1 MMAVVSSLS
10 LGGGVMVSCTDK
22 YDLDRTTPDGWGD
35 NIYSWLLE
43 SGNHTNTV
51 RLIDDLGYAEVLG
64 KTGSK
69 TLFVADDDAYNRFY
83 SSGKWNVSS
92 YEQLSIPQKRL
103 LLFGSMLDNSMQ
115 LNNLSS
121 VEGQGSKPP
130 QEGECMRRYTAT
142 TPYDSVPIIR
152 PEKMPLN
159 PYWKRYRDAGKP
171 IVCMTDNSDVLL
183 LQFIE
188 AQLANKQ
195 ITNDDYNF
203 LFNNLTHRSPG
214 DASIN
219 GVAVIEPNVRCSNG
233 FIHRMADVITPLPN
247 MADLIANN
255 PKMSEYNHLLERF
268 CAPYYELKPEES
280 GTITTKY
287 NETYHANVDTVYEKR
302 FFSQKSQKGVKLDET
317 PDGKPVEATLKF
329 DPGWNEYYTGVKEGV
344 GNVTIQRD
352 MAVMMVPSNEALI
365 DFWQN
370 GAGRSLREYYGS
382 WDKVTDQVV
391 AELINVNM
399 LSSFVQSVPSKF
411 QNILND
417 ANDPMGV
424 DVKDIESV
432 HLACNG
438 AIYLTNKV
446 YSPTTYRSVL
456 FPPLIN
462 EVMAILYWG
471 VKQLNYNVYLNSLN
485 SYYSFFVPNNKGM
498 LEYIDPCSYG
508 KPNLELLRFHYDKSL
523 PEDLRVWASKF
534 KYDAATQTIGD
545 SIGEIRDNYTIKNRM
560 RDILETHIVVGNV
573 EDGAQYY
580 RTKGGTEIRVAN
592 TASGKNGMTVEG
604 SYQINDKLT
613 NKKILVSDIYDQS
626 PEKTQGNGKTYV
638 LDSEPIMTTHQSVRD
653 VIDAVP
659 EFSYFRDLLDGSS
672 LLEDI
677 RDNHATASKN
687 ISTFNTFHYTVYIPT
702 NESIKALQDA
712 GKLPTWEKVSQ
723 YRDAGMLTEMER
735 DSALIENFLRYH
747 IQDNAVF
754 IGAKNEDATYETAF
768 LNLELKK
775 FYRVDVQST
784 DNSITLVDEAN
795 NTAHVVTTDSR
806 LYNLQARE
814 FQYDANDPANANNIE
829 TTSSAVIHL
838 IDQPLKVYNSNGVL
852 YGN

>member
-1 MMAVVSSLS
+1 MKQKPKTMFRLMAGVAVVSGL
-10 LGGGVMVSCTDK
+10 LASCSDG
-22 YDLDRTTPDGWGD
+22 YDLAEKDPEWLGSS
-35 NIYSWLLE
+35 IYDYLSSE
-43 SGNHTNTV
+43 GNFTQTV
-51 RLIDDLGYAEVLG
+51 RLIDDLGYGEVLA

-69 TLFVADDDAYNRFY
+69 TLFVANDEAFGRFY
-83 SSGKWNVSS
+83 QNNTWGVRS
-92 YEQLSIPQKRL
+92 YEDLTMAQKKL
-103 LLFGSMLDNSMQ
+103 LLYGSMI
-115 LNNLSS
+115 NNACQVAYLSS
-121 VEGQGSKPP
+121 SEGPVEGD
-130 QEGECMRRYTAT
+130 CMRRLTASSE
-142 TPYDSVPIIR
+142 YDSIPVISPANM
-152 PEKMPLN
+152 PEG
-159 PYWKRYRDAGKP
+159 PYWQYYRDHDKAIACANDFTAP
-171 IVCMTDNSDVLL
+171 PMVH
-183 LQFIE
+183 FIE
-188 AQLANKQ
+188 QFLQNKL
-195 ITNDDYNF
+195 ITNADCNF
-203 LFNNLTHRSPG
+203 LNNYADARIPG
-214 DASIN
+214 DAHVN
-219 GVAVIEPNVRCSNG
+219 GVKMSNQNIKCSNG
-233 FIHRMADVITPLPN
+233 FVHEMAEVTIPQPN
-247 MADLIANN
+247 MAQYVTQTAELSQFA
-255 PKMSEYNHLLERF
+255 KLLNRF
-268 CAPYYELKPEES
+268 CAPYYAGKTATDE
-280 GTITTKY
+280 Y
-287 NETYHANVDTVYEKR
+287 NRLNPSAPVDSLFEKR
-302 FFSQKSQKGVKLDET
+302 YFSERSHRGMPLDLT
-317 PDGKPVEATLKF
+317 PADAPVNGMLKF

-545 SIGEIRDNYTIKNRM
+545 SIGEIRDNYTIKNRI